1 MSQPTHPRVPLY
13 GRLRDHRLIAL
24 AALLALAATAAVML
38 ALAIGSN
45 PSTNATVQA
54 PRAAVRATGG
64 PEESG
69 VAAAISPRPTLAADQ
84 SQIAEAFGS
93 GRVVAPAAPA
103 PDESAVAA
111 AVSGR

>member
-13 GRLRDHRLIAL
+13 GQLRDHRLIAL
-24 AALLALAATAAVML
+24 AGLLALAATAAVML
-38 ALAIGSN
+38 ALAIGS
-45 PSTNATVQA
+45 SSSSSSTVQA
-54 PRAAVRATGG
+54 PRTAVRADGG

-69 VAAAISPRPTLAADQ
+69 VAAAISPRPTLAADE
-84 SQIAEAFGS
+84 SRIAAAIGS
-93 GRVVAPAAPA
+93 GRVVVPTAPA